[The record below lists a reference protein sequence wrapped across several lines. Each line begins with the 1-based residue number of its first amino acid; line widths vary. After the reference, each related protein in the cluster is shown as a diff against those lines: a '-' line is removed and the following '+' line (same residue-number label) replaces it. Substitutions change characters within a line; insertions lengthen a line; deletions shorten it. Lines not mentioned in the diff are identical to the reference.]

1 MNLQRITLVN
11 GDCFEIMAK
20 MPNKSIDLVVTDPPY
35 LHNTSRS
42 GGGHSK
48 LATSEM
54 YKKSGM
60 VMDKMSSFTPDYC
73 RKMLDELDRIL
84 KKFDGYFFC
93 NERLVGTYC
102 AWAEEHKYLVNILTW
117 NKPLSVLN
125 RMRYSTNIEYIVRIH
140 TASGTALNRLD
151 TKNNP
156 SLAQFYSKY
165 QSVPRPAGKEKI
177 HPTQK
182 PVELLKG
189 YILLSSKENGVVF
202 DPFMG
207 SCSTGVAC
215 IETNRQFVGIE
226 IDKDIFDLAKKR
238 ISEINERGAEN
249 EQITFV

>member
-1 MNLQRITLVN
+1 MH
-11 GDCFEIMAK
+11 GDCFEFMK
-20 MPNKSIDLVVTDPPY
+20 NMPDKSVDLVVTDPPY

-60 VMDKMSSFTPDYC
+60 VMDKMSSFTPDLC
-73 RKMLDELDRIL
+73 RTMLDELNRIL

-102 AWAEEHKYLVNILTW
+102 AWAEERKYLVNILTW

-140 TASGTALNRLD
+140 TASGTALNQLD
-151 TKNNP
+151 TKTNP
-156 SLAQFYSKY
+156 SFAQLYSKY
-165 QSVPRPAGKEKI
+165 QSFPRPSGKEKM

-182 PVELLKG
+182 PVDLLKG
-189 YILLSSKENGVVF
+189 YILLSSRENGIVF

-207 SCSTGVAC
+207 SGSTGVAC
-215 IETNRQFVGIE
+215 IETNRQFIGIE
-226 IDKDIFDLAKKR
+226 IDKGIFDMAEHR
-238 ISEINERGAEN
+238 ISETKERMVKN
-249 EQITFV
+249 EQMSFV